1 MKFTSNLLKALV
13 ADYTAE
19 LQKIYPVDEAKSLIY
34 WLTEAFF
41 GVNRLQLAMHPDMR
55 LNESEM
61 LKLLFAVKAL
71 KQHKPVQYVVGEMT
85 FSGLRIKVSPEVL
98 IPRQETEQLVQWIA
112 ESEINCVSAILDVC
126 TGSGCIALALKHQL
140 PQAEV
145 MGYDFSGQAIAM
157 ARENAAFNDLV
168 VSFFVESVFTP
179 AIEGLPL
186 FDVVVSNPPYVL
198 ESEKELMLPNV
209 LNFEPN
215 EALFVSDDQPLL
227 FYESILKQSVT
238 YLRKGGRIYFEI
250 NEAMGEEMVHLLRV
264 YGLTEIE
271 VKNDLNGKPR
281 MVRAVR

>member
-1 MKFTSNLLKALV
+1 MKFTSNLLKTLV
-13 ADYTAE
+13 AEYTAQ
-19 LQKIYPVDEAKSLIY
+19 LQKICPVDEAKSLIY
-34 WLTEAFF
+34 WLTEAYF
-41 GVNRLQLAMHPDMR
+41 GVNRLQLAMHPDTR

-112 ESEINCVSAILDVC
+112 ESEINRVSGILDVC
-126 TGSGCIALALKHQL
+126 TGSGCIALALKNLL
-140 PQAEV
+140 PQTDV
-145 MGYDFSGQAIAM
+145 MGYDFSDQAVAK
-157 ARENAAFNDLV
+157 AKENAALNDLE

-179 AIEGLPL
+179 AIEGLPV

-198 ESEKELMLPNV
+198 ESEKELMRPNV
-209 LNFEPN
+209 LNFEPH
-215 EALFVSDDQPLL
+215 EALFVPDDQPLL
-227 FYESILKQSVT
+227 FYESVLKQSAT

-250 NEAMGEEMVHLLRV
+250 NEAKGEEMIHLLRV
-264 YGLTEIE
+264 FGFTEIE

>member
-1 MKFTSNLLKALV
+1 MKFTSNLLKTLV
-13 ADYTAE
+13 VEYTAE

-34 WLTEAFF
+34 WLTEAYF
-41 GVNRLQLAMHPDMR
+41 GVNRLQLVMHPETR

-61 LKLLFAVKAL
+61 LKLLFAVKEL

-112 ESEINCVSAILDVC
+112 ESEINRVSGILDVC
-126 TGSGCIALALKHQL
+126 TGSGCIALALKHLL
-140 PQAEV
+140 PQTDV
-145 MGYDFSGQAIAM
+145 MGYDFSDQAVTTAK
-157 ARENAAFNDLV
+157 ENAALNDLE

-179 AIEGLPL
+179 AIEGLPV

-209 LNFEPN
+209 LNFEPH
-215 EALFVSDDQPLL
+215 EALFVSNDQPLL
-227 FYESILKQSVT
+227 FYESILKQSAT

-250 NEAMGEEMVHLLRV
+250 NEAMREEMVRLLGV
-264 YGLTEIE
+264 FGFTEIE

-281 MVRAVR
+281 MVRAVK

>member
-1 MKFTSNLLKALV
+1 MKFTSNLLKTLV
-13 ADYTAE
+13 AEYTAQ

-41 GVNRLQLAMHPDMR
+41 GVNRLQLAMHPETR

-61 LKLLFAVKAL
+61 LKLLFAVKEL

-112 ESEINCVSAILDVC
+112 ESEINHVSGILDVC
-126 TGSGCIALALKHQL
+126 TGSGCIALALKNML
-140 PQAEV
+140 SQADV
-145 MGYDFSGQAIAM
+145 MGYDFSDQAVTKAK
-157 ARENAAFNDLV
+157 ENAALNNLE
-168 VSFFVESVFTP
+168 VSFFVESVFTSF
-179 AIEGLPL
+179 IEGLPL

-198 ESEKELMLPNV
+198 ESEKEMMRPNV
-209 LNFEPN
+209 LNFEPH

-264 YGLTEIE
+264 FGFTEIE